1 MNDLYDDLDDVASS
15 LILSRSKEELDKLS
29 KQVAALTTDNEEL
42 KQQVSM
48 LLKDRNNLE
57 ENIQAIYNT
66 ALREIERKDKE
77 IASLRSQVAIARAK
91 K

>member
-42 KQQVSM
+42 NFYV
-48 LLKDRNNLE
+48 
-57 ENIQAIYNT
+57 NIIMFLPDDT
-66 ALREIERKDKE
+66 SRRD
-77 IASLRSQVAIARAK
+77 V
-91 K
+91 